1 MQQQPQN
8 RTSGGGRTAVVIVI
22 VLFVLL
28 FFVGIV
34 AMVYFRL
41 GSLAPP
47 FSPPAAQ
54 SSDFPPIPDY
64 APPDYPSA
72 DYPPPPVVDGPPPVV
87 PPPPLV
93 PNAQVTPRGSLAS
106 LVSPD
111 DYPAVALREGRSGTT
126 SFSMTIGPD
135 GRAKDCR
142 ISQSS
147 GSADLDN
154 ATCRI
159 MRVRARFNPA
169 TDAVGEPTVGT
180 YSNRIRW
187 ALP

>member
-1 MQQQPQN
+1 M
-8 RTSGGGRTAVVIVI
+8 
-22 VLFVLL
+22 LL
-28 FFVGIV
+28 IFIGVV
-34 AMVYFRL
+34 AMVYLRL
-41 GSLAPP
+41 GPAEPAS
-47 FSPPAAQ
+47 SPPGAQ
-54 SSDFPPIPDY
+54 SSDFPPILDY
-64 APPDYPSA
+64 PPSDYPSA
-72 DYPPPPVVDGPPPVV
+72 DYPPPPVVEENA

-135 GRAKDCR
+135 GRATDCR

-169 TDAVGEPTVGT
+169 TDGAGEPISGT